1 MSLGHLNK
9 AQLQEL
15 YRKSMVTGMI
25 VDKSSDPDFDCE
37 ACIQAKHAVVPF
49 PKSSSSQNLAV
60 RDVVVCDIWGPAS
73 TESIH
78 WHTYY
83 ISFTDLGSRLSLLYF
98 LSRRNQSITSLKNFH
113 RFFIA
118 QKGFSFKILRVD
130 NAREFILSE
139 FQEYLDS
146 EGIILEMT
154 SPYLPSQNGVAERLN
169 RTLIERARAM
179 IINSGL
185 PKFLWEEAIA

>member
-1 MSLGHLNK
+1 
-9 AQLQEL
+9 
-15 YRKSMVTGMI
+15 MVTGMI

-83 ISFTDLGSRLSLLYF
+83 ISFTDLGSRLSLLF
-98 LSRRNQSITSLKNFH
+98 RSCRRPLH
-113 RFFIA
+113 
-118 QKGFSFKILRVD
+118 GLC
-130 NAREFILSE
+130 
-139 FQEYLDS
+139 
-146 EGIILEMT
+146 
-154 SPYLPSQNGVAERLN
+154 LPSQASVRVCSSLAALE
-169 RTLIERARAM
+169 AR
-179 IINSGL
+179 
-185 PKFLWEEAIA
+185 

>member
-15 YRKSMVTGMI
+15 YCKSIVTGMI

-98 LSRRNQSITSLKNFH
+98 LSR
-113 RFFIA
+113 
-118 QKGFSFKILRVD
+118 
-130 NAREFILSE
+130 
-139 FQEYLDS
+139 
-146 EGIILEMT
+146 
-154 SPYLPSQNGVAERLN
+154 
-169 RTLIERARAM
+169 
-179 IINSGL
+179 
-185 PKFLWEEAIA
+185 